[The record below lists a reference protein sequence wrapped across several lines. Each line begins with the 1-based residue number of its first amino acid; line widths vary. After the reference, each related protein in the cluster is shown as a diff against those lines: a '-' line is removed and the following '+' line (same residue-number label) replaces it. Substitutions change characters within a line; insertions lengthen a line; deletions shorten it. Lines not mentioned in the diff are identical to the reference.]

1 MLCHNLI
8 LSLSSVLEHTR
19 LCHHFKGKEISAQRC
34 EALGPRVCP
43 LGSVFACLV
52 SFLSFLPSFVSF
64 LLKGIDSLEAQTQRI
79 ISLGIEYVNG

>member
-8 LSLSSVLEHTR
+8 LSLRSVLEYTH
-19 LCHHFKGKEISAQRC
+19 LCHFKGTEISAERC

-64 LLKGIDSLEAQTQRI
+64 LFEGIDSLEAQTQRI

>member
-8 LSLSSVLEHTR
+8 LSLSSMLEHTR
-19 LCHHFKGKEISAQRC
+19 LCHHFKGKAISAQRC
-34 EALGPRVCP
+34 EARGPHICP

-52 SFLSFLPSFVSF
+52 SFLPFLSSFVSF